1 MMTTTDGMSDPR
13 SDNESA
19 DFSGDNMSGDD
30 MDERASLDSFRDD
43 QQSPLSGSSPLHPHH
58 HNENYHH
65 LHHHHH
71 LHHNNHHFEH
81 KFPVGHAPVLIPTP
95 HHNLIDHRNESH
107 LSSTSST
114 TRASFSIANILSGD
128 HTSTS
133 NSKTES
139 KLDNDI
145 IDKNNNNHE
154 ARLERSHGKSE
165 NEDLSKLKSSST
177 PTRGVVR
184 PEREGGVG
192 VGLVRP
198 TAVRE
203 LGPVP
208 PVGPM
213 MPNGLNASPLA
224 SPLAEYHYQFGV
236 PHSLTAAAATPWS
249 PWCQPAGFGR
259 PPISGPKPVGRRPR
273 KPGVDRKPRQAY
285 SSKQLERLEE
295 EFKADKYL
303 SVSKRLELS
312 MSLNLTETQIKTW
325 FQNRRTKWK
334 KQMMARLKMAHR
346 QGLWASPFMPTW
358 FGSALASYPAAAAA
372 ATYGSL
378 LAAPRPVMPGG
389 PGPGPGPHPMHLP
402 MPPHLTPHPS
412 SLAAPTPLHI
422 ATSSSSPR
430 GLLAPQQ

>member
-1 MMTTTDGMSDPR
+1 MMTTTDVMSEPR

-30 MDERASLDSFRDD
+30 MDERASLDSCRDD
-43 QQSPLSGSSPLHPHH
+43 QQSPLSVSSPPLHPHH
-58 HNENYHH
+58 HNENFHH
-65 LHHHHH
+65 LHHHH

-81 KFPVGHAPVLIPTP
+81 NFPVGHAPVLIPTP
-95 HHNLIDHRNESH
+95 HQHLIDHRNESH
-107 LSSTSST
+107 PASSSST

-145 IDKNNNNHE
+145 TDKNNNNNE
-154 ARLERSHGKSE
+154 SRLERSHGKSE
-165 NEDLSKLKSSST
+165 NEDLSKSKSSST

-213 MPNGLNASPLA
+213 MPNGLNVSPLA
-224 SPLAEYHYQFGV
+224 SPLAEYHYQLGV

-259 PPISGPKPVGRRPR
+259 PPVSGPKPVGRRPR

-325 FQNRRTKWK
+325 FQNRR
-334 KQMMARLKMAHR
+334 
-346 QGLWASPFMPTW
+346 
-358 FGSALASYPAAAAA
+358 
-372 ATYGSL
+372 
-378 LAAPRPVMPGG
+378 
-389 PGPGPGPHPMHLP
+389 
-402 MPPHLTPHPS
+402 
-412 SLAAPTPLHI
+412 
-422 ATSSSSPR
+422 
-430 GLLAPQQ
+430 